1 MRTAL
6 GLSTSACAS
15 GQESGPRDHREP
27 ARTVYHCDEMRKGVL
42 AVLSP
47 LALLA
52 SPAHADDPPRAPAAE
67 VRTAPPPS
75 DHAYIEYGP
84 ALAVE
89 AVASAGPIC
98 QRVDNCIFGSGGGL
112 IARVGWRPSE
122 ELYIGG
128 AYGVSKQDPSQL
140 YRLGILQQL
149 MAEGRRYFPNGRTVT
164 PFALLGVGLS
174 GYGNEWSIDTWGPS
188 GSLGGGI
195 EFDLGGPVL
204 VVSAAYRPMYFH
216 SWVVSQTNDLQG
228 GIAHFVGID
237 VAVEAKDR
245 L

>member
-6 GLSTSACAS
+6 GLSTSACESA
-15 GQESGPRDHREP
+15 QESLP
-27 ARTVYHCDEMRKGVL
+27 ARTVYHCREMRKGVL
-42 AVLSP
+42 ALV
-47 LALLA
+47 ALLGVLPTPA
-52 SPAHADDPPRAPAAE
+52 RADGTGSPTPE
-67 VRTAPPPS
+67 VHVTPPPS
-75 DHAYIEYGP
+75 QHAYLEYGA
-84 ALAVE
+84 ALGVE

-112 IARVGWRPSE
+112 VARVGWRPSE

-149 MAEGRRYFPNGRTVT
+149 MAEGRRYFPNGHTVT
-164 PFALLGVGLS
+164 PFGLVGAGLS
-174 GYGNEWSIDTWGPS
+174 GYGNEWSVDTWGPS
-188 GSLGGGI
+188 ASLGGGI
-195 EFDLGGPVL
+195 EVDLGGPVL
-204 VVSAAYRPMYFH
+204 VVSLAYRPMYFH
-216 SWVVSQTNDLQG
+216 SWVVSQTNDLQA